1 MANLITTLSSRL
13 ARRLGALLALGLCAS
28 TCGAV
33 RLDPDGMGQ
42 VLIYPYYTV
51 RGGNQTIYTV
61 TNHTDRHKVLQVI
74 MNEGRNGRATIAF
87 NLYLAPYDSWT
98 ATTFSLGDSDEAF
111 LLPGD
116 SSCTYPKFDTYAFPD
131 GRQYVGL
138 LPFDYVGSRR
148 DSGPG
153 SYDRM
158 REGHLKILELAT
170 VIPGTPPAVAMTP
183 AANGIPP
190 GCSSLGAAYS
200 GAGYWAQDRKTHL
213 TNPTGGLSGEAMIL
227 NISAGTVMAYPATA
241 LADFRTDPADVP
253 QGSRSTVVNHFEPVA
268 MSVGLDDAIS
278 DPVTG
283 LVTAS
288 IDLPNR
294 RQELQYAQVRAID
307 AVSAVLAADAIN
319 INYVSDASVGA
330 TTDWVITF
338 PTRPFYT
345 DQAVVGTT
353 AIKPFTSIYPGAGGN
368 ESAAGMFVP
377 YSLRDRDGRRV
388 GVTAATVENI
398 DLRFNTQVLAVV
410 PSINAVSLAGRP
422 LGSSLGVRL
431 QPVAS
436 GTRRDGGWMT
446 LDLLRYQDGANTANR
461 SLRPAEDGTV
471 MLGLPVVGF
480 AAVNY
485 VNAAAGPGVLANYS
499 MANPQRRTQDC
510 RRNTVS
516 CK

>member
-1 MANLITTLSSRL
+1 MANLITSLSSRL
-13 ARRLGALLALGLCAS
+13 VTLLVLGLSAS

-51 RGGNQTIYTV
+51 RGGNQTIFTV
-61 TNHTDRHKVLQVI
+61 TNHTDRQKVLQVE
-74 MNEGRNGRATIAF
+74 MSEGRNGRQTMGF
-87 NLYLAPYDSWT
+87 NIFLGPYDSWT
-98 ATTFSLGDSDEAF
+98 ATTFSLSDSDEAY

-116 SSCTYPKFDTYAFPD
+116 SSCTYPKFGAFTLPD
-131 GRQYVGL
+131 GRAYQPL
-138 LPFDYVGSRR
+138 LASAYTGQQR
-148 DSGPG
+148 DAGPG
-153 SYDRM
+153 NYDRM
-158 REGHLKILELAT
+158 REGYLKIFELAT
-170 VIPGTPPAVAMTP
+170 IIPDTPPAIAITP
-183 AANGIPP
+183 GSNGQPP
-190 GCSSLGAAYS
+190 DCDSLATAYT
-200 GAGYWAQDRKTHL
+200 ATYWVQDPKAYL
-213 TNPTGGLSGEAMIL
+213 TNPTGGLSGEAMVL
-227 NISAGTVMAYPATA
+227 NVSAGTVMSYQATA
-241 LADFRTDPADVP
+241 LADFRTDPADIP
-253 QGSRSTVVNHFEPVA
+253 TGSRSTVVNHSSINLLRA
-268 MSVGLDDAIS
+268 GLDDALN
-278 DPVTG
+278 DPVAG
-283 LVTAS
+283 FATAV

-294 RQELQYAQVRAID
+294 RQELQYPQARAID
-307 AVSAVLAADAIN
+307 AVSAVLAADAVN
-319 INYVSDASVGA
+319 INYVSDGSVGA

-345 DQAVVGTT
+345 DQAIVGTT

-377 YSLRDRDGRRV
+377 YSLRDRAGRRV
-388 GVTAATVENI
+388 SVAPATNENV

-431 QPVAS
+431 QAVSS

-446 LDLLRYQDGANTANR
+446 LDLLRYQDGASTANR

-471 MLGLPVVGF
+471 MLGLPMIGF

>member
-1 MANLITTLSSRL
+1 MADLITTLSSRL
-13 ARRLGALLALGLCAS
+13 ARRLGAALALGLCAS

-61 TNHTDRHKVLQVI
+61 TNHTDRHKVLQVL
-74 MNEGRNGRATIAF
+74 MNEGRNGRATISF
-87 NLYLAPYDSWT
+87 NLFLAPYDSWT
-98 ATTFSLGDSDEAF
+98 ATTFSLGDTDEAF

-116 SSCTYPKFDTYAFPD
+116 SSCTYPKFDAYTLPD
-131 GRQYVGL
+131 GRQYVSL
-138 LPFDYVGSRR
+138 FPFDYSGSRR
-148 DSGPG
+148 DAGPG
-153 SYDRM
+153 GYDRM
-158 REGHLKILELAT
+158 REGSLKIFELGT

-183 AANGIPP
+183 GANGVPG
-190 GCSSLGAAYS
+190 GCSALGDAYA
-200 GAGYWAQDRKTHL
+200 GGYWAQDRKTHM

-227 NISAGTVMAYPATA
+227 NVSAGTVMAYQATA
-241 LADFRTDPADVP
+241 LADFRADPSDVP
-253 QGSRSTVVNHFEPVA
+253 QGSRSTVVNHFEPSA
-268 MSVGLDDAIS
+268 LSVGLDDAIT
-278 DPVTG
+278 DPATG

-307 AVSAVLAADAIN
+307 AVSAVLAADAVN
-319 INYVSDASVGA
+319 INYVNDASIGA
-330 TTDWVITF
+330 TTDWVVTF
-338 PTRPFYT
+338 PTRPYYT
-345 DQAVVGTT
+345 DQAIVGTT
-353 AIKPFTSIYPGAGGN
+353 AIKPFTSVYPGPGGS
-368 ESAAGMFVP
+368 ETAASMAVP

-388 GVTAATVENI
+388 SVAPATNESI
-398 DLRFNTQVLAVV
+398 DLRFNTQVIAVA
-410 PSINAVSLAGRP
+410 PSINIVSLAGRP
-422 LGSSLGVRL
+422 LGSSLAVRL
-431 QPVAS
+431 QAVSS

>member
-1 MANLITTLSSRL
+1 MANLITSFRSRL
-13 ARRLGALLALGLCAS
+13 ATLLALGLFAS
-28 TCGAV
+28 ACGAV

-87 NLYLAPYDSWT
+87 NLFLAPHDSWT
-98 ATTFSLGDSDEAF
+98 ATTFSFGDSDEAF

-116 SSCTYPKFDTYAFPD
+116 SSCTYPQFDTYALPD
-131 GRQYVGL
+131 GRRYVEL
-138 LPFDYVGSRR
+138 FPFDYSGSRR

-153 SYDRM
+153 GYDRM
-158 REGHLKILELAT
+158 REGSFKIFELGT

-183 AANGIPP
+183 AANGLPP
-190 GCSSLGAAYS
+190 GCSSLGAAYA

-227 NISAGTVMAYPATA
+227 NVAAGTVMAYQATA
-241 LADFRTDPADVP
+241 LAEFRADPSDVP
-253 QGSRSTVVNHFEPVA
+253 QGSRSTVVNHFEPSA

-278 DPVTG
+278 DPATG
-283 LVTAS
+283 FVTAA

-307 AVSAVLAADAIN
+307 AVSAVLAADAVN

-345 DQAVVGTT
+345 DQAIVGTT
-353 AIKPFTSIYPGAGGN
+353 AIRPFSSIYPGAGGS
-368 ESAAGMFVP
+368 ESTASMPVQYAL
-377 YSLRDRDGRRV
+377 YDRAGRRV
-388 GVTAATVENI
+388 SVALATNEIV
-398 DLRFNTQVLAVV
+398 DLRFNTHVLAVE
-410 PSINAVSLAGRP
+410 PSINMVPLAGRP

-431 QPVAS
+431 QPVTS
-436 GTRRDGGWMT
+436 GARRDGGWMT
-446 LDLLRYQDGANTANR
+446 LDLLRYQDGANTASR

-471 MLGLPVVGF
+471 MLGLPMIGF

-485 VNAAAGPGVLANYS
+485 VNSAAGPGLLANYS
-499 MANPQRRTQDC
+499 MTNPQRRTQDC

>member
-1 MANLITTLSSRL
+1 MANLITSLSSRL
-13 ARRLGALLALGLCAS
+13 VTLLALGLSAS

-61 TNHTDRHKVLQVI
+61 TNHTDRQKVLQVI
-74 MNEGRNGRATIAF
+74 MNEGRNGRATLAF
-87 NLYLAPYDSWT
+87 NLFLAPYDSWT

-116 SSCTYPKFDTYAFPD
+116 SSCTYPQFDTYALPD
-131 GRQYVGL
+131 GRQYAGL
-138 LPFDYVGSRR
+138 LPFDYSGSRR

-158 REGHLKILELAT
+158 REGSLKIFELGT

-183 AANGIPP
+183 VSNGLPP
-190 GCSSLGAAYS
+190 GCSSLGAAYA

-227 NISAGTVMAYPATA
+227 NVAAGTVMAYQATA
-241 LADFRTDPADVP
+241 LADFRADPSDVP
-253 QGSRSTVVNHFEPVA
+253 QGSRSTVVNHFEPGA

-278 DPVTG
+278 DPATG
-283 LVTAS
+283 LVTAA

-294 RQELQYAQVRAID
+294 RQELQYAQARAID
-307 AVSAVLAADAIN
+307 AVSAVLTADAVN

-330 TTDWVITF
+330 TTDWVVTF

-345 DQAVVGTT
+345 DQAIVGTT
-353 AIKPFTSIYPGAGGN
+353 AIKPFTSIYPGAGGS
-368 ESAAGMFVP
+368 ESAASMPVT

-388 GVTAATVENI
+388 SVAPATNESI
-398 DLRFNTQVLAVV
+398 DLRFNTQVIAVA
-410 PSINAVSLAGRP
+410 PSINMVPLAGRP

-431 QPVAS
+431 QAVSS

-446 LDLLRYQDGANTANR
+446 LDLLRYQDGASTANR

-471 MLGLPVVGF
+471 MLGLPMIGF